1 MIDST
6 NLGFT
11 YDGQT
16 FALRD
21 VNVHVNAGEFVCI
34 LGGNGSGK
42 STFAKHINALLAPD
56 EGSMTVDGSDT
67 RDQQALYLIR
77 STAGMVFQNPDDQLV
92 ASLVEDDVAFGPEN
106 LGVEPAEIASRVARS
121 LAEVGLMGFEKHET
135 HALSGGQKQ
144 RVAIAGVLAM
154 EPKILILDEASSML
168 DPRGRKGLLRVCREL
183 HEAGLT
189 IVMITH
195 FMEEAAEADRVIVLE
210 EGRVAL
216 EGTPDEVLVRTDVLA
231 RLNLEVPFACD
242 FSVQLQDSGVDVVP
256 CVHES
261 ALIAQLRKAA
271 PAAFPCTE
279 GYTVAQDASAVCA
292 IAPMKLPPLPRTST
306 AEGTPLIEFD
316 HVSYTYDAA
325 MAKRQQKAAKRGKA
339 STDVQAERAKW
350 GNDPDALWA
359 VRDVTFS
366 VMEGEFLG
374 IAGHTGSGKSTLI
387 QHMNALVRPTMGRVL
402 VGGKDISDKAAAT
415 QARSLVGV
423 VFQYPE
429 HQLFAATV
437 FDDVAFGPRN
447 MGLSEEE
454 VVERV
459 KESLAQVGLDYDEV
473 QEKSPFEL
481 SGGQQRRVAFAGVLA
496 MRPRVLVLDEP
507 AAGLDPA
514 ARRDFLGMIS
524 DLHKRGLTVVMVS
537 HSMDDLARLTDRV
550 LIMKEGEMFCVGTPA
565 EVFIHADEL
574 NAIGLGQPCPQRMAG
589 KLRDAGMPL
598 DISALYDEAS
608 LVREVAGRIAQA
620 VAEGSVAYDA
630 AQPTPASAESAAE
643 GFAANNAAATAQ
655 DHNQQNEGD
664 AR

>member
-1 MIDST
+1 MIDSS

-106 LGVEPAEIASRVARS
+106 LGIEPSEIAARVTRS

-168 DPRGRKGLLRVCREL
+168 DPRGRKGLVRVCREL
-183 HEAGLT
+183 HETGLT

-242 FSVQLQDSGVDVVP
+242 FSVQLRDSGVDVVP

-261 ALIAQLRKAA
+261 ALIAQLRNAA
-271 PAAFPCTE
+271 PAAFPCAE

-402 VGGKDISDKAAAT
+402 VDGKDISDKAAAT

-598 DISALYDEAS
+598 DISVLYDEAS
-608 LVREVAGRIAQA
+608 LVREVAGRVAQA
-620 VAEGSVAYDA
+620 VAEGSAAHDA

-655 DHNQQNEGD
+655 DHNQHNEGG

>member
-106 LGVEPAEIASRVARS
+106 LGVEPAEIASRVTQS

-210 EGRVAL
+210 EGHVAL

-271 PAAFPCTE
+271 PAAFPCAE

-402 VGGKDISDKAAAT
+402 VDGKDISDKAAAT

-598 DISALYDEAS
+598 DISVLYDEAA

-655 DHNQQNEGD
+655 DHNQQNEGG

>member
-56 EGSMTVDGSDT
+56 EGSMTVDGNDT

-106 LGVEPAEIASRVARS
+106 LGVEPSEIASRVTQS

-242 FSVQLQDSGVDVVP
+242 FSVQLRDSGVDVVP

-402 VGGKDISDKAAAT
+402 VDGKDISDKAAAT

-459 KESLAQVGLDYDEV
+459 KESLAQVGLDFDEV

-574 NAIGLGQPCPQRMAG
+574 NAIGLGQPCPQRMAV

-598 DISALYDEAS
+598 DISVLYDEAS
-608 LVREVAGRIAQA
+608 LVREVAGRIARA
-620 VAEGSVAYDA
+620 VAEGSVAHDA

-643 GFAANNAAATAQ
+643 GFAANNAAATAL
-655 DHNQQNEGD
+655 DHNQQNEGG

>member
-56 EGSMTVDGSDT
+56 EGSMTVDGNDT

-121 LAEVGLMGFEKHET
+121 LAEVGLMGFERHET

-210 EGRVAL
+210 EGHVAL
-216 EGTPDEVLVRTDVLA
+216 EGTPDEVLVRTDVLV

-271 PAAFPCTE
+271 PAAFPCAE
-279 GYTVAQDASAVCA
+279 GCTVAQDASAVCA

-359 VRDVTFS
+359 VRDVSFS

-402 VGGKDISDKAAAT
+402 VDGKDISDKAAAT

-598 DISALYDEAS
+598 DISVLYDEAS

-620 VAEGSVAYDA
+620 VAEDSVAHDA

-655 DHNQQNEGD
+655 NHNQQSEGG

>member
-106 LGVEPAEIASRVARS
+106 LGVEPAEIASRVTQS

-210 EGRVAL
+210 EGHVAL

-271 PAAFPCTE
+271 PAAFPCAE

-292 IAPMKLPPLPRTST
+292 IAPMKLPPLSRTST

-387 QHMNALVRPTMGRVL
+387 QHMNALVRPAMGRVL
-402 VGGKDISDKAAAT
+402 VDGKNISDKAAAT

-598 DISALYDEAS
+598 DISVLYDEAS
-608 LVREVAGRIAQA
+608 LVREVAERVAQA
-620 VAEGSVAYDA
+620 IAEGSAAHDA

-655 DHNQQNEGD
+655 DHNQQNEGG

>member
-56 EGSMTVDGSDT
+56 EGSMTVDDNDT

-210 EGRVAL
+210 EGHVAL

-292 IAPMKLPPLPRTST
+292 IAPMKLPPLPRTSM

-402 VGGKDISDKAAAT
+402 VDGKDISDKAAAT

-550 LIMKEGEMFCVGTPA
+550 LIMKEGEMFCVGAPA

-598 DISALYDEAS
+598 DISVLYDEAS
-608 LVREVAGRIAQA
+608 LVREVAGRVAQA
-620 VAEGSVAYDA
+620 VAEGSAAHDA

-643 GFAANNAAATAQ
+643 GFAANNAAATAL
-655 DHNQQNEGD
+655 DHNQHNEGG

>member
-56 EGSMTVDGSDT
+56 EGSMAVDGNDT

-210 EGRVAL
+210 EGHVAL

-242 FSVQLQDSGVDVVP
+242 FSVQLQDSGVDMVP

-292 IAPMKLPPLPRTST
+292 ITPMKLPPLPRTST

-339 STDVQAERAKW
+339 STDVQAERANW

-402 VGGKDISDKAAAT
+402 VDGKDISDKAAAT

-598 DISALYDEAS
+598 DISVLYDEAS

-655 DHNQQNEGD
+655 DHNQHNEGG

>member
-56 EGSMTVDGSDT
+56 EGSMTVDGNDT

-121 LAEVGLMGFEKHET
+121 LAEVGLMGFERHET

-210 EGRVAL
+210 EGHVAL
-216 EGTPDEVLVRTDVLA
+216 EGTPDEVLVRTDVLV

-271 PAAFPCTE
+271 PAAFPCAE

-292 IAPMKLPPLPRTST
+292 IPPMKLPPLPRTST

-325 MAKRQQKAAKRGKA
+325 MAKRQQKALKRGKA
-339 STDVQAERAKW
+339 VTDVQAERAKW
-350 GNDPDALWA
+350 GNDPDELWA
-359 VRDVTFS
+359 VRDVSFS

-402 VGGKDISDKAAAT
+402 VDGKDISDKAAAT

-447 MGLSEEE
+447 MGLSEED

-598 DISALYDEAS
+598 DISVLYDEAS

-620 VAEGSVAYDA
+620 VAEDSVAHDA

-655 DHNQQNEGD
+655 NHNQQSEGG

>member
-1 MIDST
+1 M
-6 NLGFT
+6 
-11 YDGQT
+11 
-16 FALRD
+16 
-21 VNVHVNAGEFVCI
+21 
-34 LGGNGSGK
+34 
-42 STFAKHINALLAPD
+42 
-56 EGSMTVDGSDT
+56 
-67 RDQQALYLIR
+67 
-77 STAGMVFQNPDDQLV
+77 
-92 ASLVEDDVAFGPEN
+92 
-106 LGVEPAEIASRVARS
+106 
-121 LAEVGLMGFEKHET
+121 
-135 HALSGGQKQ
+135 
-144 RVAIAGVLAM
+144 
-154 EPKILILDEASSML
+154 
-168 DPRGRKGLLRVCREL
+168 
-183 HEAGLT
+183 
-189 IVMITH
+189 
-195 FMEEAAEADRVIVLE
+195 
-210 EGRVAL
+210 
-216 EGTPDEVLVRTDVLA
+216 
-231 RLNLEVPFACD
+231 
-242 FSVQLQDSGVDVVP
+242 DVVP

-387 QHMNALVRPTMGRVL
+387 QHMNALVRPMMGRVL
-402 VGGKDISDKAAAT
+402 VDGKDISDKAAAT

-598 DISALYDEAS
+598 DISVLYDEAS
-608 LVREVAGRIAQA
+608 LVREVAGRVAQA
-620 VAEGSVAYDA
+620 AAEGSVAHDA
-630 AQPTPASAESAAE
+630 AQPIPASAESAAE

-655 DHNQQNEGD
+655 DHNQHNEGG

>member
-56 EGSMTVDGSDT
+56 EGSMTVDGNDT
-67 RDQQALYLIR
+67 RDQRALYLIR

-92 ASLVEDDVAFGPEN
+92 ATLVEDDVAFGPEN

-242 FSVQLQDSGVDVVP
+242 FSVQLQDSGVNVVP

-261 ALIAQLRKAA
+261 ALIAQLREAA
-271 PAAFPCTE
+271 SAAFPCTE

-402 VGGKDISDKAAAT
+402 VDGKDISDKAAAT

-598 DISALYDEAS
+598 DISVLYDEAS
-608 LVREVAGRIAQA
+608 LVREVAGRVAQA
-620 VAEGSVAYDA
+620 VAEGSAAHDA

-655 DHNQQNEGD
+655 DHNQHNEGG

>member
-1 MIDST
+1 MIDSS

-106 LGVEPAEIASRVARS
+106 LGIEPSEIAARVTRS

-168 DPRGRKGLLRVCREL
+168 DPRGRKGLVRVCREL
-183 HEAGLT
+183 HETGLT

-242 FSVQLQDSGVDVVP
+242 FSVQLRDSGVDVVP

-261 ALIAQLRKAA
+261 ALIAQLRNAA
-271 PAAFPCTE
+271 PAAFPCAE

-402 VGGKDISDKAAAT
+402 VDGKDISDKAAAT

-598 DISALYDEAS
+598 GISVLYDEAS
-608 LVREVAGRIAQA
+608 LVREVAGRVAQA
-620 VAEGSVAYDA
+620 VAEGSVAHDA
-630 AQPTPASAESAAE
+630 AQPTPESAAE

-655 DHNQQNEGD
+655 NHNQHNEGG

>member
-106 LGVEPAEIASRVARS
+106 LGVEPAEIASRVAQS

-210 EGRVAL
+210 EGHVAL

-242 FSVQLQDSGVDVVP
+242 FSVQLRDSGVDVVP

-350 GNDPDALWA
+350 GNDPNALWA

-402 VGGKDISDKAAAT
+402 VGGNDISDKAAAT

-473 QEKSPFEL
+473 KEKSPFEL

-608 LVREVAGRIAQA
+608 LVREVAGRITQA
-620 VAEGSVAYDA
+620 VAEGSAAYDA
-630 AQPTPASAESAAE
+630 AQPTPTAAESAAE
-643 GFAANNAAATAQ
+643 SFAANNAAATAQ
-655 DHNQQNEGD
+655 DHNQHNEGG

>member
-56 EGSMTVDGSDT
+56 EGSMTVDGNDT
-67 RDQQALYLIR
+67 RDQRALYLIR

-402 VGGKDISDKAAAT
+402 VNGKDISDKAAAT

-459 KESLAQVGLDYDEV
+459 NESLAQVGLDYDEV

-598 DISALYDEAS
+598 DISVLYDEAA

-630 AQPTPASAESAAE
+630 AQPAPASAESAAE

-655 DHNQQNEGD
+655 DHNQQNEGG